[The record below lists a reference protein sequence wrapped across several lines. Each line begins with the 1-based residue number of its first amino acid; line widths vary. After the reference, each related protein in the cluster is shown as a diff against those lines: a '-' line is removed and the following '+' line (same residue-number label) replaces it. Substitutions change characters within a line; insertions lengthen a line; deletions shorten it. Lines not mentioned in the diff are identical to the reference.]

1 MTYEQVRKLI
11 MSETKPAVKSKT
23 IWGSLLSTL
32 GLIEEATQIVAT
44 SGVVP
49 THTGL
54 ILALVGNLL
63 SLLGRLSPDIK
74 PVSGILN

>member
-1 MTYEQVRKLI
+1 MAT
-11 MSETKPAVKSKT
+11 ETTTAIKSKS
-23 IWGSLLSTL
+23 IWGGLLSTL
-32 GLIEEATQIVAT
+32 GLLEEATQIVAT

-49 THTGL
+49 AHTGL

-63 SLLGRLSPDIK
+63 ALLGRLNPDIK